1 MPIPGSEQAG
11 ANRSLRELS
20 ILDDPIPFTALAKL
34 NVATGEIQRFDTG
47 PAPGN
52 GAILATAGNLVF
64 WGDLNR
70 RFKAF
75 DSETGKILWETI
87 LGGTVSVSNITY
99 AVKGKQYIA
108 VLTGDSRANSALL
121 QKAPQFK
128 PPLDH
133 NAIYVF
139 ALEQDT
145 NE

>member
-1 MPIPGSEQAG
+1 M
-11 ANRSLRELS
+11 
-20 ILDDPIPFTALAKL
+20 
-34 NVATGEIQRFDTG
+34 
-47 PAPGN
+47 
-52 GAILATAGNLVF
+52 LATAGDLVF

-75 DSETGKILWETI
+75 DAETGEILWETI

-99 AVKGKQYIA
+99 AVRGKQYIA
-108 VLTGDSRANSALL
+108 ILTGNSRAVSTLL
-121 QKAPQFK
+121 QKTPQFK
-128 PPLDH
+128 PPLGH